1 MEDAQS
7 QGATIKDQCEVTV
20 LHRASKLFVLSARDE
35 NTVIKMASDIRGHL
49 QRNQDISFNNLAFT
63 LSQRRSRFSWSLAVP
78 SPSLEALIASL
89 SDNDLRP
96 VQALSRKPK
105 LGFVFNG
112 QGAQWYAMG
121 RELMEAYPIYLATL
135 RKCEEAVR
143 CLGCK
148 WSLIG

>member
-7 QGATIKDQCEVTV
+7 QEATTKDQCEITGI
-20 LHRASKLFVLSARDE
+20 HKASKLFVLSARDE
-35 NTVIKMASDIRGHL
+35 NTVLRMASDLRRHL
-49 QRNQDISFNNLAFT
+49 QLNQDISFNNLAFT
-63 LSQRRSRFSWSLAVP
+63 LGQRRSRFSWSLAVP
-78 SPSLEALIASL
+78 SPSLEALITSL

-105 LGFVFNG
+105 LGFIFNG

-121 RELMEAYPIYLATL
+121 RELMEAYPTYLATL

-143 CLGCK
+143 CLGCT